1 MDNTL
6 ISHVDRVQTGRQ
18 RDRQTHR
25 QIDRQTDKQIDGERD
40 RQMSDF
46 VRSSLTVVII
56 MINDV
61 DDIQIHVTTEKKL
74 IKYEQLDTCKIQYIL
89 TNFATHRDKLVLSAN
104 E

>member
-1 MDNTL
+1 
-6 ISHVDRVQTGRQ
+6 
-18 RDRQTHR
+18 
-25 QIDRQTDKQIDGERD
+25 
-40 RQMSDF
+40 
-46 VRSSLTVVII
+46 